1 MLLQGASK
9 VKCDPFY
16 CSFDNICAYMFR
28 GHFGVKIKG
37 NLRRWN
43 PISRKHYR
51 ESCWNG
57 KIMWYMF
64 KKPTDDLKVTPDN
77 FIELLHKKEKNDAP
91 GKARVLDRPPVAP
104 LSMQYSTGVDSLDE
118 LPFNDGP
125 PVDWNYLTT
134 QTLENSS
141 WRAYVKRTLEG
152 MIDGVRNFNE
162 AFPNQ
167 AMARTI
173 DPIWLALL
181 RRINRIDLEI
191 ATTGR
196 ISDTGLYT
204 YKIVPIPVEVDTET
218 SESSEGVD
226 LDVALINDSDQNDAS
241 VSEDVAGMPSI
252 IEADT
257 IDFGPEN
264 QPNDTKIEDSI
275 DPDEPGDVVINVPVA
290 DNSIVSEAQSSNAA
304 GARDEEAL
312 ENIIEILP
320 DLQIGIVIKR
330 WL

>member
-1 MLLQGASK
+1 
-9 VKCDPFY
+9 
-16 CSFDNICAYMFR
+16 
-28 GHFGVKIKG
+28 
-37 NLRRWN
+37 
-43 PISRKHYR
+43 
-51 ESCWNG
+51 
-57 KIMWYMF
+57 MF

>member
-1 MLLQGASK
+1 MIGFSWTDRRFAWPRTI
-9 VKCDPFY
+9 V
-16 CSFDNICAYMFR
+16 
-28 GHFGVKIKG
+28 GVDMDG
-37 NLRRWN
+37 VLRRWN
-43 PISRKHYR
+43 PVSRRHYR

-64 KKPTDDLKVTPDN
+64 EKPNGDMKVTPDN
-77 FIELLHKKEKNDAP
+77 FLELLHEKPKTDAS
-91 GKARVLDRPPVAP
+91 GKARVLDRPTVAP
-104 LSMQYSTGVDSLDE
+104 PTMYHTTGDESLDE

-125 PVDWNYLTT
+125 PVDWNHLMT
-134 QTLENSS
+134 QTLENSA
-141 WRAYVKRTLEG
+141 WRAYVKKTLEG
-152 MIDGVRNFNE
+152 MVDGVRNFNE

-167 AMARTI
+167 ALARTI
-173 DPIWLALL
+173 DPIWVALL

-204 YKIVPIPVEVDTET
+204 YKVVPIPAEVDTET
-218 SESSEGVD
+218 SDSSEETN
-226 LDVALINDSDQNDAS
+226 LDVARIIDTTQNDAS
-241 VSEDVAGMPSI
+241 VTEDVAGMPSI

-257 IDFGPEN
+257 IDFGPDNLPEN
-264 QPNDTKIEDSI
+264 ITTETAV
-275 DPDEPGDVVINVPVA
+275 DPDEPDDIVVNIPEA

-320 DLQIGIVIKR
+320 DLQIGMFIIR
-330 WL
+330 LT

>member
-1 MLLQGASK
+1 MIGFSWTDRTFAWPRTI
-9 VKCDPFY
+9 V
-16 CSFDNICAYMFR
+16 
-28 GHFGVKIKG
+28 GVDLDG
-37 NLRRWN
+37 VLRRWN
-43 PISRKHYR
+43 PVSRRHYR

-64 KKPTDDLKVTPDN
+64 KKPSGEFKVTPDN
-77 FIELLHKKEKNDAP
+77 FMELLHEKSKTDAP
-91 GKARVLDRPPVAP
+91 GKARVLDRPLVTQI
-104 LSMQYSTGVDSLDE
+104 SMQHTIGADSLDE

-125 PVDWNYLTT
+125 PVDWNYLMT
-134 QTLENSS
+134 QTLENSA
-141 WRAYVKRTLEG
+141 WRAYVKKTLEG

-167 AMARTI
+167 AMARTV
-173 DPIWLALL
+173 DPIWLALI

-191 ATTGR
+191 ASSGR

-204 YKIVPIPVEVDTET
+204 YKVVPIPAEVDTET
-218 SESSEGVD
+218 SESSEEAN
-226 LDVALINDSDQNDAS
+226 LDVARIIDTTNNDAS

-257 IDFGPEN
+257 IDFGPDIQVEN
-264 QPNDTKIEDSI
+264 TTVESNI
-275 DPDEPGDVVINVPVA
+275 DPDEPDDIVVNVPEA

-320 DLQIGIVIKR
+320 NLQIGMFINE
-330 WL
+330 